1 MIMGSERAQ
10 YFREKQG
17 RMQRVS
23 AEDWNR
29 AFRRKG
35 ARAENFAIVTT
46 RSTRTQTPKIN
57 ILGKRIR
64 RRK

>member
-1 MIMGSERAQ
+1 
-10 YFREKQG
+10 
-17 RMQRVS
+17 MQRVS